1 MSSAPSR
8 RLCSS
13 ACASATRD
21 SALTIGQTVQVTREP
36 GLEVDPALSPDG
48 SLVAYAAGP
57 PTRMQIFVRQVG
69 GGRTIALTSDSSQ
82 GYRWPRWSPDGSRI
96 AYQGDAGI
104 AVVPALGGQPRLVVR
119 LEAQAAESTT
129 SAFTRLARIR
139 VVAGRAAHR
148 LQHRHRP

>member
-1 MSSAPSR
+1 M
-8 RLCSS
+8 
-13 ACASATRD
+13 
-21 SALTIGQTVQVTREP
+21 QVTRDP

-57 PTRMQIFVRQVG
+57 ATRMQIFVRQVG

-129 SAFTRLARIR
+129 SAFTRLAWIR
-139 VVAGRAAHR
+139 VVARRAAHR